1 MAIKEAKNASLSE
14 VDPEFAPFIP
24 GINERFE
31 EIWKFKTAQE
41 LRDKFRGSRQ
51 SYPHSIPKEGF
62 EITHRNVPVT
72 DGSEVEV
79 RIYKPEGVTGILP
92 VFYMIHGGGTF
103 GYNDY

>member
-1 MAIKEAKNASLSE
+1 MAIIEPKNASLSE

-41 LRDKFRGSRQ
+41 LRDKFRGSRP
-51 SYPHSIPKEGF
+51 SYPPSIPKTGF
-62 EITHRNVPVT
+62 QISHRHVPVT

-79 RIYKPEGVTGILP
+79 RIYKPKGVTGILP
-92 VFYMIHGGGTF
+92 VFYMIHGGGMF
-103 GYNDY
+103 EFDNC